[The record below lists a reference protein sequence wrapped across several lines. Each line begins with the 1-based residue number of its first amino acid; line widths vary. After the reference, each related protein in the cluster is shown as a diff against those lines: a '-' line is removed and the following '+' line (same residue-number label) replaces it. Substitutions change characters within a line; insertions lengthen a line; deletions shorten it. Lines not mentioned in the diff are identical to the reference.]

1 MAYQDGAEVL
11 QPRVPSFDFPAA
23 FVSPQGP
30 TLLGFELLAIGPT
43 QADQLHSSFG
53 PAGSER
59 ITLVG
64 FLSDQRLRLSIDNTL
79 GESGFNKGDSRRRS
93 TRIVASD
100 LFTITKVPSMKHSE
114 SSSPPRA
121 RRAVASACL
130 MCLTAPERTRCRH
143 RRWHV

>member
-11 QPRVPSFDFPAA
+11 PPRVQSFHFPAA

-30 TLLGFELLAIGPT
+30 TVLGFELLAMGPT
-43 QADQLHSSFG
+43 RADQLHSSFG

-64 FLSDQRLRLSIDNTL
+64 LLSYQRLRLSIDNTL

-93 TRIVASD
+93 TRIVD
-100 LFTITKVPSMKHSE
+100 GDGK
-114 SSSPPRA
+114 
-121 RRAVASACL
+121 ASAVCH
-130 MCLTAPERTRCRH
+130 CHDPRTFAPLGLSPIAPFVPQHKGAVDETL
-143 RRWHV
+143 